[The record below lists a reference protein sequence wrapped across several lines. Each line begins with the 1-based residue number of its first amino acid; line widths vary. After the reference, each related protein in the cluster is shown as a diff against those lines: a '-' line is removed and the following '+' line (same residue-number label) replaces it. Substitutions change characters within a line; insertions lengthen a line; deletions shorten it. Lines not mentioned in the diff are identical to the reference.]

1 MPLDSYLA
9 FCGVAAVVALL
20 PGPDF
25 AVVTRSTL
33 IGGRRRGWA
42 AAAGVATSCALQ
54 GSAAAAG
61 LGALIVASQPVFTAI
76 KWAGVAYLAW
86 LAVKSLRSAWRGQYS
101 DASGAGG
108 AGGGFREGF
117 LSNIVNPKV
126 LVFYLA
132 LLPQFLPSAGGLGG
146 QALLALTHAFL
157 AFAYLGALATAL
169 GSLGPWLRRRPVRRA
184 LDALTGT
191 ALGLFSVRLALDH

>member
-1 MPLDSYLA
+1 MPLDSYAA
-9 FCGVAAVVALL
+9 FCGVALLVVLI

-33 IGGRRRGWA
+33 LGGRRRGWA
-42 AAAGVATSCALQ
+42 AAAGVAVSCALQ
-54 GSAAAAG
+54 GVAAVAG
-61 LGALIVASQPVFTAI
+61 LGAMIVASQPVFTAI

-86 LAVKSLRSAWRGQYS
+86 LAVKSLRSAWRGEYA
-101 DASGAGG
+101 DVAGG
-108 AGGGFREGF
+108 TAGAGFREGF

-132 LLPQFLPSAGGLGG
+132 LLPQFLPAASGLGG

-157 AFAYLGALATAL
+157 GLLYLVALASAL
-169 GSLGPWLRRRPVRRA
+169 GSLGAWLRRRPVRRV
-184 LDALTGT
+184 LDVLTGT
-191 ALGLFSVRLALDH
+191 ALGVFSVRLAVDH

>member
-1 MPLDSYLA
+1 MPLDSYAA
-9 FCGVAAVVALL
+9 FCGVALLVVLI

-33 IGGRRRGWA
+33 LGGRRRGWA
-42 AAAGVATSCALQ
+42 AAAGVAVSCALQ
-54 GSAAAAG
+54 GVAAVAG
-61 LGALIVASQPVFTAI
+61 LGAMIVASQPVFTAI

-86 LAVKSLRSAWRGQYS
+86 LAVKSLRSAWRGEYA
-101 DASGAGG
+101 DVAGG
-108 AGGGFREGF
+108 AAGAGFREGF

-132 LLPQFLPSAGGLGG
+132 LLPQFLPAASGLGG

-157 AFAYLGALATAL
+157 GLLYLVALASAL
-169 GSLGPWLRRRPVRRA
+169 GSLGAWLRRRPVRRV
-184 LDALTGT
+184 LDVLTGT
-191 ALGLFSVRLALDH
+191 ALGVFSVRLAVDH